1 MKNDERPRIEF
12 SNRFNKDRKAVPHN
26 IKVALREVLDI
37 FYDDQDSK
45 VLRNHTLA
53 QLGKR
58 YHGLW
63 SINVTDDYRAIYR
76 KEGMNIVFIMLR
88 THDQLYVK

>member
-1 MKNDERPRIEF
+1 MKNDELFRIEF
-12 SNRFNKDRKAVPHN
+12 SNRFNKDRKAASHKV
-26 IKVALREVLDI
+26 KVALREALDI
-37 FYDDQDSK
+37 FYEDPVSK
-45 VLRNHTLA
+45 TLRNHSLA

-76 KEGMNIVFIMLR
+76 KEGTTIVFIMLR
-88 THDQLYVK
+88 THEQLYGK